1 MNKSINPKA
10 REENLV
16 VQELPEEILVY
27 DLKTEQAHCLNKTAA
42 FVWKHCDG
50 KTPVTDIA
58 KLLEGIFGNPV
69 EDDFVRLAINLLD
82 EKNLLNEKTSSR
94 FNLPNRREIIRKI
107 GLASVVAL
115 PVVASLAAPIG
126 ALANANCACVNPGDC
141 MSQVGCN
148 SLVNCNGSGVCAP

>member
-1 MNKSINPKA
+1 MNNLINPKA
-10 REENLV
+10 RDENLV
-16 VQELPEEILVY
+16 VQELPEEVLVY
-27 DLKTEQAHCLNKTAA
+27 DLKTDEAHCLNKTAA

-58 KLLEGIFGNPV
+58 KLLESSFGNPV

-94 FNLPNRREIIRKI
+94 FNLPNRRELIKKI

-115 PVVASLAAPIG
+115 PIVASLTAPIG
-126 ALANANCACVNPGDC
+126 TLASVNCACVNPGDC
-141 MSQVGCN
+141 AAQTGCN
-148 SLVNCNGSGVCAP
+148 SLVNCNISGVCAP